1 KSGKLRERT
10 RRLAERQAAHRQT
23 TTTTM
28 PSSTSQS
35 SSSFWDSLSYWWG
48 DEYDDESDPDYPLV
62 SAALREAVAKCGQGL
77 LERDMWLKFC
87 RKLGSGS
94 IEALL
99 AALLH
104 RKTSSNENERDMA
117 QENAMLALE
126 WATNVI
132 LVNLHRFNTL
142 WPLMHQ
148 HVAGVLADASKPLL
162 VERAVVNVLRVCIRL
177 FHDADSRPLL
187 LETLV
192 LLKTL
197 DSPLWQVLAERV
209 ATGMQ
214 LLLKANLMYM
224 HSLSVPTWE
233 MLFGL
238 LGQVGQYPAGWS
250 ATLEAIRQLHQDG
263 GVPKE
268 LIGLWTGVC
277 MRLINQRTGIEGDAL
292 KLLYAVANSEAAEG
306 SWIDLMRILLSY
318 LQDERPAVAKMA
330 WDCLYRSLM
339 VPGVKIASTVW
350 KDCFE
355 EIIYTLDDRSR

>member
-1 KSGKLRERT
+1 MLASRLKTTRTLKALDVLFDVVLQHADVLTVDSWTAVVECMLLFNTLDICPASKSGKLRERT

-162 VERAVVNVLRVCIRL
+162 VERVR
-177 FHDADSRPLL
+177 
-187 LETLV
+187 
-192 LLKTL
+192 
-197 DSPLWQVLAERV
+197 
-209 ATGMQ
+209 
-214 LLLKANLMYM
+214 
-224 HSLSVPTWE
+224 
-233 MLFGL
+233 
-238 LGQVGQYPAGWS
+238 
-250 ATLEAIRQLHQDG
+250 
-263 GVPKE
+263 
-268 LIGLWTGVC
+268 
-277 MRLINQRTGIEGDAL
+277 
-292 KLLYAVANSEAAEG
+292 
-306 SWIDLMRILLSY
+306 
-318 LQDERPAVAKMA
+318 
-330 WDCLYRSLM
+330 
-339 VPGVKIASTVW
+339 
-350 KDCFE
+350 
-355 EIIYTLDDRSR
+355 